1 VIPVLLEQPVH
12 RGDWKGLSDVS
23 RIARDKYGISV
34 AADESC
40 QSLSDVK
47 KLLKENIVDAINIKL
62 SKFGVLGALEII
74 DMARKSGLNLIIEGM
89 AETRLATGFA
99 GHLAAGIGC
108 FK

>member
-12 RGDWKGLSDVS
+12 RGDWKGLSDVN